1 MSLLIT
7 YSLQRHDAYYQY
19 DLRVCDYWKNSNLLS
34 YVSLRTRAVNAE
46 PPGDC
51 CNYNV
56 ANDNNWNYSK
66 SWHGNRA
73 DRRAALH
80 RVLWVRWRRV
90 LLMRRAIHQQ
100 AKASALS
107 ALFSQARFACAR
119 ISQSA
124 AICMAMWHT
133 KMQTAPPAPHTITA
147 VIDVL

>member
-1 MSLLIT
+1 MKCHSIT
-7 YSLQRHDAYYQY
+7 YVIINYTFTSAAQCVLYQY
-19 DLRVCDYWKNSNLLS
+19 MCVHVCDYWKNSNLLS

-80 RVLWVRWRRV
+80 RVL
-90 LLMRRAIHQQ
+90 L
-100 AKASALS
+100 
-107 ALFSQARFACAR
+107 
-119 ISQSA
+119 
-124 AICMAMWHT
+124 
-133 KMQTAPPAPHTITA
+133 
-147 VIDVL
+147 